1 MNEGDVKPT
10 SETTRLRALLSS
22 AARAIESRP
31 GDYLVVGI
39 GGGSC
44 SGKSTVATALIEHLE
59 EGAVL
64 LMDDYY
70 RSRALSAERFDFNFD
85 EPGALDLDLLCSHL
99 EAIRGGGTVRKPT
112 YDFKTHRRKEFEMFQ
127 PSRVTILE
135 GLFALHEN
143 VCEHLDF
150 GIFVDCSDGERLRRR
165 IVRDSRERGRSRASI
180 VHQYDMTVRPMH
192 ELHVEVSRTRAHLIV
207 LNEHARD

>member
-1 MNEGDVKPT
+1 MKPT
-10 SETTRLRALLSS
+10 GEATRLRPLLAS
-22 AARAIESRP
+22 AARAIESRR
-31 GDYLVVGI
+31 GDYLVIGI

-44 SGKSTVATALIEHLE
+44 SGKSTVAMALIEHLE
-59 EGAVL
+59 EGTVL

-70 RSRALSAERFDFNFD
+70 RSRALSAERFDSNFD
-85 EPGALDLDLLCSHL
+85 EPVALDLDLLCSHL

-112 YDFKTHRRKEFEMFQ
+112 YDFKTHRRTGFEMFH

-143 VCEHLDF
+143 VCKHLDF

-180 VHQYDMTVRPMH
+180 VHQYDVTVRPMH
-192 ELHVEVSRTRAHLIV
+192 ELHVEVSRTRADLV
-207 LNEHARD
+207 VGNEQAQDETQ